1 MFKAKGKPN
10 FFQDLS
16 QRVSHKGKKN
26 ERVQSDD
33 NKDKFVQNNQQRP
46 KKKSVNNVGV
56 KECKNNSQWPNLD
69 QIYKWN
75 SLCAME
81 IAVPLLA
88 TE

>member
-1 MFKAKGKPN
+1 MNAFKAMTIRTNSSKII
-10 FFQDLS
+10 
-16 QRVSHKGKKN
+16 
-26 ERVQSDD
+26 
-33 NKDKFVQNNQQRP
+33 NKDQ
-46 KKKSVNNVGV
+46 KKKSVNNVGG